1 MHIIEIIKCVIKN
14 EPYNNTYEDRIMPLG
29 NMRTTSFCCN
39 KYTIN
44 IEHILQTAKQ
54 LYSH

>member
-14 EPYNNTYEDRIMPLG
+14 EPYNNTYKDIIMPLG
-29 NMRTTSFCCN
+29 NIRITWFCYN

-44 IEHILQTAKQ
+44 IAHILQTVK
-54 LYSH
+54 